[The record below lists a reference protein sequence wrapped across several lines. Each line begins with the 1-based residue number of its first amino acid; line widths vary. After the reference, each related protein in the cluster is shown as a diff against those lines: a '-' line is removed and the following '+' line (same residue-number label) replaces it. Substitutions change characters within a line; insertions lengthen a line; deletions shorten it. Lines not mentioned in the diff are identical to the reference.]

1 MPRRSVNR
9 LLLLV
14 VIVATPIGL
23 SLFRT
28 PLAEATGRGIAAIC
42 ARVIDHQYHVEIYF
56 DHAQMR
62 YATLELKG
70 VGFKLRRYPSFE
82 GFAETVRIDFLTWVV
97 ELSDGRMPVG
107 AQTLS
112 FDGWFALRRSAA
124 ELSLGLPPTPC
135 QEVLAASP
143 SFVTERLKGLVLRG
157 SLSVDAE
164 VMFDEIQPDNTT
176 LSVDLDEGCDVE
188 EFGDV
193 APPERFRSP
202 FLYKAYA
209 ADGQPLPLLAGPGT
223 PNWVNLDDI
232 SSVLIDS
239 VVQAEDP
246 LFWQHNGILLPRIR
260 TAIEEN
266 LKRGEPKFGASTITM
281 QLAKNL
287 FLGREKTAS
296 RKTLELFFT
305 WYLERFHTK
314 TQILELYL
322 NVAEFGSSLYGVG
335 AAAQHYFGRDPSEL
349 NLAEALYLAKLLP
362 SPVKR
367 SRDYVTGRPSARMA
381 RRARWLARSLLRNGK
396 ITKKEYQDALAER
409 PPFQRPGQER
419 PPRRPP
425 MAPNLNSGSGPE
437 HLRREGSPKLSGPR
451 APSDLLLRARAAL
464 VEVRVDP
471 NPKAPQGIVRPTNH

>member
-9 LLLLV
+9 WLLLV
-14 VIVATPIGL
+14 VIVATPAGL
-23 SLFRT
+23 FLFRT
-28 PLAEATGRGIAAIC
+28 QLAEATGRGIAEIG
-42 ARVIDHQYHVEIYF
+42 ARVIEHQYDVKLYF

-62 YATLELKG
+62 YATLELEG
-70 VGFKLRRYPSFE
+70 VGFKLRRYPSLE
-82 GFAETVRIDFLTWVV
+82 GLAETVRIDFLTRVV

-107 AQTLS
+107 PQTLS
-112 FDGWFALRRSAA
+112 FDGWFALRRSAG

-135 QEVLAASP
+135 QEVLGASP
-143 SFVTERLKGLVLRG
+143 SFVTERLNGLTLRG
-157 SLSVDAE
+157 SLSIDAE
-164 VMFDEIQPDNTT
+164 VTIDEMQPDNTA
-176 LSVDLDEGCDVE
+176 LLVDLDEGCDVE

-202 FLYKAYA
+202 FLHRAYA
-209 ADGQPLPLLAGPGT
+209 EDGQPLHFLAGPGT
-223 PNWVNLDDI
+223 PNWVDLDDI
-232 SSVLIDS
+232 SPFLIDS

-246 LFWQHNGILLPRIR
+246 LFWQHNGILLPRIK

-266 LKRGEPKFGASTITM
+266 LKHGEPKFGASTITM

-322 NVAEFGSSLYGVG
+322 NVVEFGPSLYGVG
-335 AAAQHYFGRDPSEL
+335 AAAPHYFGRDPSEL

-362 SPVKR
+362 SPVRR
-367 SRDYVTGRPSARMA
+367 SRDYVTGRPSASMG
-381 RRARWLARSLLRNGK
+381 RRTSWLARSLLRNGK

-409 PPFQRPGQER
+409 PSFQRPGQER

-425 MAPNLNSGSGPE
+425 MATNRHSGSGPE
-437 HLRREGSPKLSGPR
+437 HVRRDGSPKLSGPR
-451 APSDLLLRARAAL
+451 APSDMLLRARAAL
-464 VEVRVDP
+464 VEVRVEPD
-471 NPKAPQGIVRPTNH
+471 PKAPQGVAKPTNN